1 MKHKIFSLVSL
12 LMVVMLFAAC
22 SPQVA
27 GTDDPA
33 APVPSVHGDPT
44 EAEASLMNALQT
56 AGAKVEFGDSVE
68 QPFFTV
74 TGQIIKVNGAD
85 VQVFEYKSA
94 EAMENEAVLVS
105 ADGGSIG
112 TSMVS
117 WMATPHFFKA
127 GSVLVLYIGD
137 DAAILDLLKSALGE
151 QFAGR

>member
-22 SPQVA
+22 APQVA